1 MAHRAI
7 AAALTART
15 TAQQQQGW
23 RLGLAA
29 ALLLSL
35 TTALRPGTRV
45 EAGAESHDPSRTNG
59 YIPSQLMSA
68 YDVLPL
74 HRQGLNGQ
82 GQTIGFIEV
91 DGIDPGDLT
100 FFDSTFHLTKP
111 RLAVYVPKDSTGGA
125 LDPGGET
132 TMDLEYAHA
141 IAPAARLQ
149 VYEVFRVGDFQNY
162 SGALA
167 DAVRGALAGG
177 ATEIS
182 ISLRGTGS
190 IFCSTSWAARHLHP
204 ALQEAAQAGV
214 PVFAASGDDGD
225 MPCDSLGAILPGTVY
240 PASDPN
246 VTAVGGTT
254 LTITPSGGYGG
265 ETAWDGSGG
274 GISTDFSRP
283 SWQTGSSDA
292 SKYRNVPDVAWDA
305 DPASGVPVYLQG
317 QWQQTGGTSLG
328 SPCWAALW
336 ALASQYH
343 HQRTGKYLGN
353 ANPLLYR
360 LASGPR
366 YHQLFHDVT
375 SGDNGSYEA
384 GPGWDAVTGWGS
396 PDAYKLVHA
405 LTP

>member
-1 MAHRAI
+1 MAHKPITVALAARASE
-7 AAALTART
+7 R
-15 TAQQQQGW
+15 QQVW

-35 TTALRPGTRV
+35 TTALRPGARV
-45 EAGAESHDPSRTNG
+45 QAAGGGYGPSQKTG
-59 YIPSQLMSA
+59 YSPNQLMSA

-74 HRQGLNGQ
+74 HRHGLNGQ
-82 GQTIGFIEV
+82 GQTIAFIEV
-91 DGIDPGDLT
+91 DGINPGDLMH
-100 FFDSTFHLTKP
+100 FDSTFHLP
-111 RLAVYVPKDSTGGA
+111 NAQLSVLVPSGTSGA
-125 LDPGGET
+125 LAPGPET
-132 TMDLEYAHA
+132 TLDLEYAHA

-149 VYEVFRVGDFQNY
+149 AYEVIRAGDFVNY

-190 IFCSTSWAARHLHP
+190 IFCSTAWASRNLHP
-204 ALQEAAQAGV
+204 ALQEAANHGV

-225 MPCDSLGAILPGTVY
+225 LPCPTAGAILPGTVY
-240 PASDPN
+240 PASDPY

-265 ETAWDGSGG
+265 EVAWSGSGG
-274 GISTDFSRP
+274 GTTLDFTRP
-283 SWQTGSSDA
+283 SWQVGSSDIG
-292 SKYRNVPDVAWDA
+292 SHRGVPDVAWDA

-317 QWQQTGGTSLG
+317 QWQPVGGTSLG
-328 SPCWAALW
+328 SPCWAAVW

-343 HQRTGKYLGN
+343 HQRTGKNLGY
-353 ANPLLYR
+353 ANPLIYG
-360 LASGPR
+360 LATGPS
-366 YHQLFHDVT
+366 YHRLFHDVT
-375 SGDNGSYEA
+375 DGDNGTYAA